1 MKVLLYFQNP
11 ETIKTSGIGRAMK
24 HQMIALKS
32 AGVDFTIDPKDTYD
46 LVHINT
52 LMDESEHLLRQC
64 NKKGIPVIV
73 HGHSTYEDFR
83 NSFRLWKVASI
94 WFNHQITY
102 MYKHAG
108 MIITPTPYS
117 KKLIES
123 YHLGP
128 KVISI
133 SNGIEVEDYKKDDE
147 KVRQFKDFFHIGD
160 DEKVVIGIGYPFQ
173 RKGILDFFEVARQ
186 FPDVK
191 FIWFGHLQ
199 KILTQIKI
207 LKGIK
212 HRPDNVIM
220 PGYIDNSIIK
230 GAMQYASC
238 LFFPSYEETEGIV
251 VLEALASHCL
261 VLVRRI
267 GVYDGWLVEDKNCL
281 MASSNSEFSEKLKY
295 LFAHDCSQMINEGY
309 ELAKARNLSIVGEQ
323 LKATYD
329 NFYHDFHE
337 LKKNK

>member
-1 MKVLLYFQNP
+1 MKVLLFFQNP

-32 AGVDFTIDPKDTYD
+32 AGVDFTIDPKDDYD

-52 LMDESEHLLRQC
+52 LMNESERLLKKC
-64 NKKGIPVIV
+64 NKKGVPVIV

-83 NSFRLWKVASI
+83 NSFRLWKLIAL

-117 KKLIES
+117 KRLIEG
-123 YHLGP
+123 YKLGP
-128 KVISI
+128 KVVSI
-133 SNGIEVEDYKKDDE
+133 SNGIEIEDYRPDKKKVED
-147 KVRQFKDFFHIGD
+147 FKSFFNVQEG
-160 DEKVVIGIGYPFQ
+160 EKVVIGIGYPFQ
-173 RKGILDFFEVARQ
+173 RKGILDFFEVARK

-199 KILTQIKI
+199 KIATQLKI
-207 LKGIK
+207 LRGIK
-212 HRPDNVIM
+212 HKPNNVIM

-251 VLEALASHCL
+251 VLEALASQCV

-267 GVYDGWLVEDKNCL
+267 GVYDEWLKENENCL
-281 MASSNSEFSEKLKY
+281 MASSNDEFAEKLNY
-295 LFAHDCSQMINEGY
+295 LFANDCHQLVENGY
-309 ELAKARNLSIVGEQ
+309 DLVKKRNLAIVGEQ
-323 LKATYD
+323 LKDTYEK
-329 NFYHDFHE
+329 FYEEFS
-337 LKKNK
+337 KKQH